1 MRAVQIYVGL
11 GAGNIGDELMMRAA
25 WQCLPDELVL
35 EVPLASEAARQH
47 AAYPPPHHYIRL
59 EDERALAPG
68 LLVGATP
75 VTSAEGLEWPLRA
88 LTPRIDAFHGRGLPV
103 DAVGVGVDRLEDPA
117 ARALFAGALARVRSW
132 TVRSEACAAALAD
145 LGVPP
150 QSVRVGADWAWLY
163 RPGPAHRN
171 WARAVWQRSGVDT
184 ARPLLVVNAVNML
197 WRGET
202 ATRRSLAAGLSDAAR
217 KFGLQVAFFANECRA
232 GEFYDHAAA
241 GELGAQLD
249 VPYSI
254 LPNDYYSPDE
264 TLALLSPATATLGA
278 RYHFLVESVLAGSVP
293 VGILRGPKM
302 RGLASDLPF
311 PLAGTIERIECSEV
325 VAGVSDAVESRSSW
339 RQRLE
344 ARQFALAQRA
354 RNNLSFLRELDPYCG
369 LRWPQ
374 ER

>member
-35 EVPLASEAARQH
+35 DVPLASEAARQH
-47 AAYPPPHHYIRL
+47 AAYPPPHHYIEL

-75 VTSAEGLEWPLRA
+75 VTSAEGLEWPLGA
-88 LTPRIDAFHGRGLPV
+88 LTPRIDAFHGKGLPV
-103 DAVGVGVDRLEDPA
+103 DAAGVGVDRLEDPA

-163 RPGPAHRN
+163 RPGSAHRN

-197 WRGET
+197 WRGE
-202 ATRRSLAAGLSDAAR
+202 AAARRALAAGLSNAAR

-241 GELGAQLD
+241 GELGALLD

-254 LPNDYYSPDE
+254 LPNEYYSPDE

-311 PLAGTIERIECSEV
+311 PLAGTVERIECSEV
-325 VAGVSDAVESRSSW
+325 VAGVSDAIENRSSW
-339 RQRLE
+339 RQLLE
-344 ARQFALAQRA
+344 ARQFALARRA
-354 RNNLSFLRELDPYCG
+354 LNNLSFLRELDPYCG

-374 ER
+374 EH